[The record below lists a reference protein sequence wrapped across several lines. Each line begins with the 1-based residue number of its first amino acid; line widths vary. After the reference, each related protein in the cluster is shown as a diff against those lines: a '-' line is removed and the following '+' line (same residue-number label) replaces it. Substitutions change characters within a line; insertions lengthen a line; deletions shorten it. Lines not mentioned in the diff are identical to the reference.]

1 MLRRFFRGFFYVG
14 VIVGLLATIVGLA
27 GGIYFYLRLT
37 RDLPQISNLNDYR
50 PKAVTSIYSNDGTL
64 IAELY
69 EERRYP
75 VTFDKIPLIVRQSF
89 LAAEDANFYSHP
101 GIDFISILRAFWV
114 NLRKKSAK
122 QGASTITQQIVKSL
136 LLSREKTM
144 ERKAKEAIL
153 SYRLEKA
160 LSKDEILS
168 IYLNEIYLGAGAY
181 GVRAAAK
188 VYFHKELD
196 QLSIPEAAFL
206 AGLPQK
212 PSELAKLE
220 HREMAIQRQHYVL
233 GQLFD
238 KKMISESDYKKAL
251 ETPIQIFPQDETTI
265 FAAPY
270 FAGHAMKVLKDLF
283 PQIDK
288 YASPTSPGGYSVYTS
303 VDLKATTLA
312 EHALQRALREVDK
325 RQGWRGPIAHLVG
338 EPLREFLE
346 KHSVERIIP
355 EQLYK
360 AVILKIAPDG
370 RAMVQ
375 LGDKSGTVAL
385 KDAGWAKRLVKDG
398 VAQGTDPA
406 KLLKV
411 GDVIEV
417 SLQAPA
423 PEKSSTPA
431 KEGAPTKEVA
441 APADAAAD
449 LIFKLDQS
457 PELEAA
463 FVVANALTGEVIAM
477 IGGYDYARS
486 QFNRVTQAERQPG
499 SSFKPF
505 VYLASLESLNY
516 TPSTIVPD
524 SPISLVAGDG
534 KLWTPGNFDGKFL
547 GPITLRTALQRSRN
561 VVSVYLIQKLGVDRV
576 IKVARRLGITTSI
589 PGNLS
594 ISLGSAE
601 VRMIE
606 LVRSY
611 GAFAAGGYLADA
623 LVIKSIKDRE
633 GKQIFEQRPKQ
644 KKVLDENDAFIMAH
658 MMKGVIDRGTATVLK
673 PLGRPIAGKTGT
685 TNDQMDAWF
694 LGYTPEWVAGA
705 WVGYDVK
712 RTIGK
717 METGGK
723 AAAPIF
729 LYFMQEF
736 LKDTP
741 ITDFDIPD
749 GVVPVPVNLS
759 SGHVVSSDAEGAFTE
774 YFKAGSEPTETEE
787 EAQIPQDYLSSDE
800 F

>member
-1 MLRRFFRGFFYVG
+1 MLGRFFRSFFYVG
-14 VIVGLLATIVGLA
+14 VIVGLLATIVGVG

-50 PKAVTSIYSNDGTL
+50 PKAVTSIYAKDGTL
-64 IAELY
+64 IAEVY

-75 VTFDKIPLIVRQSF
+75 VPFDKIPLIVRQSF

-168 IYLNEIYLGAGAY
+168 IYLNEIYLGSGAY
-181 GVRAAAK
+181 GVKAAAK
-188 VYFHKELD
+188 VYFHKELE

-220 HREMAIQRQHYVL
+220 HREMALQRQRYVL

-238 KKMISESDYKKAL
+238 KQMISEADYKKAL
-251 ETPIQIFPQDETTI
+251 ETKIELFPQDDQTI

-270 FAGHAMKVLKDLF
+270 FAGHAMKVLKELF
-283 PQIDK
+283 PTIDP
-288 YASPTSPGGYSVYTS
+288 YASATNPGGYSVYTS
-303 VDLKATTLA
+303 VDLKATEIA
-312 EHALQRALREVDK
+312 ERALHRALREVDK
-325 RQGWRGPIAHLVG
+325 RQGWRGPIGHLVG
-338 EPLREFLE
+338 DELRAFLD
-346 KHSVERIIP
+346 KHKGVVLVP
-355 EQLYK
+355 DTLFK
-360 AVILKIAPDG
+360 AVVLKVADG
-370 RAMVQ
+370 KATVE
-375 LGDKSGTVAL
+375 LGSTSGVVSL

-398 VAQGTDPA
+398 AAQGIDPA
-406 KLLKV
+406 KFLKV
-411 GDVIEV
+411 GDLIEV
-417 SLQAPA
+417 SLEPPA
-423 PEKSSTPA
+423 SQEGAKP
-431 KEGAPTKEVA
+431 KEGAKQEETA
-441 APADAAAD
+441 AEPV
-449 LIFKLDQS
+449 LKLDQT

-463 FVVANALTGEVIAM
+463 FVVTNALTGEIIAM
-477 IGGYDYARS
+477 IGGYDYTKS

-505 VYLASLESLNY
+505 VYLASLESLKF

-576 IKVARRLGITTSI
+576 KKVAERLGITTPI

-606 LVRSY
+606 LVRAY
-611 GAFAAGGYLADA
+611 GAFAAGGYLADP
-623 LVIKSIKDRE
+623 LVITSIKDRD
-633 GKQIFEQRPKQ
+633 GKQVFEQRPKQ
-644 KKVLDENDAFIMAH
+644 KKVIDENDAFIMAH

-673 PLGRPIAGKTGT
+673 QLGRPIAGKTGT

-705 WVGYDVK
+705 WVGYDQK

-741 ITDFDIPD
+741 VVDFDIPD
-749 GVVPVPVNLS
+749 GVVPVPVDLN
-759 SGHVVSSDAEGAFTE
+759 SGHVVAADSEGAFTE
-774 YFKAGSEPTETEE
+774 YFRAGTEPTETEE
-787 EAQIPQDYLSSDE
+787 DAQIPQDYLSSDE

>member
-1 MLRRFFRGFFYVG
+1 MLRRFFRSFFYVG
-14 VIVGLLATIVGLA
+14 VIVGLLATIIGVA

-75 VTFDKIPLIVRQSF
+75 VPFEKIPLIVRQSF

-101 GIDFISILRAFWV
+101 GIEFISILRAFWV

-168 IYLNEIYLGAGAY
+168 IYLNEIYLGSGAY

-196 QLSIPEAAFL
+196 QLTTPEAAFL

-220 HREMAIQRQHYVL
+220 HREMALQRQRYVL

-238 KKMISESDYKKAL
+238 KKMIDEAEYKKAL
-251 ETPIQIFPQDETTI
+251 ETKLEIFPQDEQTI

-270 FAGHAMKVLKDLF
+270 FAGHAMKVVKDLF
-283 PQIDK
+283 PTLDK
-288 YASPTSPGGYSVYTS
+288 YASPTNPGGYSIYTT
-303 VDLKATTLA
+303 VDLKATALA
-312 EHALQRALREVDK
+312 ERSLQRALREVDK
-325 RQGWRGPIAHLVG
+325 RQGWRGPIGHLVG
-338 EPLREFLE
+338 DGLRDFLA
-346 KHSVERIIP
+346 KHSAV
-355 EQLYK
+355 QLAPDTVYK
-360 AVILKIAPDG
+360 AVVLKIAPDG
-370 RAMVQ
+370 KATVE
-375 LGDKSGTVAL
+375 LGDKSGVVSL
-385 KDAGWAKRLVKDG
+385 KDAGWAKRLVKDE
-398 VAQGTDPA
+398 VAQAVDPA

-417 SLQAPA
+417 SLQEPPA
-423 PEKSSTPA
+423 P
-431 KEGAPTKEVA
+431 KEGAK
-441 APADAAAD
+441 PAEPAEPQ
-449 LIFKLDQS
+449 FKLDQT

-463 FVVANALTGEVIAM
+463 FVVTNALTGEVIAM
-477 IGGYDYARS
+477 IGGYDYAKS

-505 VYLASLESLNY
+505 VYLASLETLKY

-576 IKVARRLGITTSI
+576 IKVAERLGITTPI

-606 LVRSY
+606 LVRAY
-611 GAFAAGGYLADA
+611 GAFAAGGYLADP
-623 LVIKSIKDRE
+623 LVITSIKDRD
-633 GKQIFEQRPKQ
+633 GKQLYEQRPKQ
-644 KKVLDENDAFIMAH
+644 KKVIDENDAFIMAH

-673 PLGRPIAGKTGT
+673 ALGRPIAGKTGT

-694 LGYTPEWVAGA
+694 IGYTPEWVAGA
-705 WVGYDVK
+705 WVGYDQK
-712 RTIGK
+712 RMIGR

-736 LKDTP
+736 LKDSP
-741 ITDFDIPD
+741 VVDFDIPD
-749 GVVPVPVNLS
+749 GVVPVSVNVA
-759 SGHVVSSDAEGAFTE
+759 SGHVVSSDSEGAFTE
-774 YFKAGSEPTETEE
+774 YFKVGTEPTETEE
-787 EAQIPQDYLSSDE
+787 ETQIPQDYLSSDE